1 MADEK
6 LSIFGHWREPAHP
19 GIIKLHDD
27 LVAILVLIR
36 DKYQSAI
43 DKAFDAVSRQI
54 GFVVTTTLPVV
65 IEVAQ
70 GGKISAVKMG
80 AANLQGTIFER
91 GFGEVLGPL
100 TGQQI
105 PSVAP
110 GAYKLHLIWLGAL
123 KLRLPCDWCE
133 PAHLVGAAQVRPVS
147 SGALFDFGPIEPA
160 QWFDPGLMVS
170 VEDAVLIQALD
181 EVYPQ
186 LKLVERIGQIRA
198 AIRTRVGPHILEPVH
213 PVSKAE

>member
-1 MADEK
+1 MEEEK
-6 LSIFGHWREPAHP
+6 LAVFGHWREPAHP
-19 GIIKLHDD
+19 GVIELHDD
-27 LVAILVLIR
+27 LVAILTLIR
-36 DKYQSAI
+36 DKYQAAI

-65 IEVAQ
+65 VEVGG
-70 GGKISAVKMG
+70 GGKISGAKMG
-80 AANLQGTIFER
+80 AENLRGTIFEK
-91 GFGEVLGPL
+91 GFEDVLAPL

-110 GAYKLHLIWLGAL
+110 GAYKLHLIWLAAL
-123 KLRLPCDWCE
+123 KLRLPCEWCE
-133 PAHLVGAAQVRPVS
+133 PAHLVAAAQIRPES
-147 SGALFDFGPIEPA
+147 SSALFDYGPIEPA
-160 QWFDPGLMVS
+160 QWFKPGLMVS

-198 AIRTRVGPHILEPVH
+198 AVRTRVGPHIHEPAH
-213 PVSKAE
+213 LQSKV